1 METYVKSKKD
11 NLKLSVAYFEP
22 TKKPVGVVQILH
34 GMEEHKER
42 YYDFI
47 KYLNKFGYVTVIHD
61 HRGHGKSVKQKEDNG
76 YFYEESGTFIVED
89 AHQITELIKEKYK
102 DLPIYLFAHSMG
114 TFVGRIYIQK
124 YDKDI
129 KKLILSGAPSNN
141 NASTMGLLLTKTIK
155 LFKGDRYRSKL
166 LEYLSIGSYQRAIQ
180 KKGLKGSWVST
191 KSKTIID
198 YDKDQLCGKNFTTNG
213 YINLM
218 HLILNTYNKKLYK
231 VQNKNLPI
239 KFFNGGDDP
248 VLLNEKLQ
256 KQRIDF
262 LKEIGYKNVSEKVYS
277 GLRHEIL
284 NEVDNQIVYKDILD
298 YIKK

>member
-22 TKKPVGVVQILH
+22 SKKTIGIVQLLH

-42 YYDFI
+42 YYDFM
-47 KYLNKFGYVTVIHD
+47 KYLTDNGYVTIIHD
-61 HRGHGKSVKQKEDNG
+61 HRGHGKSVKKKEDNG

-89 AHQITELIKEKYK
+89 AYQITEYIKEKYK

-114 TFVGRIYIQK
+114 TFVGRIYIQEH
-124 YDKDI
+124 DNEI
-129 KKLILSGAPSNN
+129 EKLILSGAPSNN
-141 NASTMGLLLTKTIK
+141 SASKMGLLLTKIVK
-155 LFKGDRYRSKL
+155 LTKGERYRSKL
-166 LEYLSIGSYQRAIQ
+166 LENLTVGAYQKSLK

-191 KSKTIID
+191 NIKNVIA
-198 YDKDQLCGKNFTTNG
+198 YDKDPLAGKNFTTNG

-218 HLILNTYNKKLYK
+218 HLMINTYNKKLYK

-239 KFFNGGDDP
+239 KFFNGGDDQ
-248 VLLNEKLQ
+248 VLVNEKLQ
-256 KQRIDF
+256 KQRLTF
-262 LKEIGYKNVSEKVYS
+262 LKDIGYEKVSEKVYP

-284 NEVDNQIVYKDILD
+284 NEKDNKKIYKDILD
-298 YIKK
+298 FIKK

>member
-11 NLKLSVAYFEP
+11 NLKLSIAYFEP

-42 YYDFI
+42 YYDFM

-76 YFYEESGTFIVED
+76 YFYEESGRFIVED

-114 TFVGRIYIQK
+114 TFVGRIFIQ
-124 YDKDI
+124 DHDNEI
-129 KKLILSGAPSNN
+129 EKLILSGAPSNN
-141 NASTMGLLLTKTIK
+141 SASKMGLLLTKLVKIT
-155 LFKGDRYRSKL
+155 KGDRYRSKL
-166 LEYLSIGSYQRAIQ
+166 LENLTVGAYQKALK

-191 KSKTIID
+191 NINNVIA
-198 YDKDQLCGKNFTTNG
+198 YDKDPLAGKNFTTNG

-218 HLILNTYNKKLYK
+218 HLMINTYNKKLYK

-248 VLLNEKLQ
+248 VLVNEKLQ

-262 LKEIGYKNVSEKVYS
+262 LKEIGYKNVSEKVYP

>member
-1 METYVKSKKD
+1 MSYFLSKFHV
-11 NLKLSVAYFEP
+11 N
-22 TKKPVGVVQILH
+22 T
-34 GMEEHKER
+34 
-42 YYDFI
+42 
-47 KYLNKFGYVTVIHD
+47 
-61 HRGHGKSVKQKEDNG
+61 
-76 YFYEESGTFIVED
+76 
-89 AHQITELIKEKYK
+89 
-102 DLPIYLFAHSMG
+102 
-114 TFVGRIYIQK
+114 IYIQK
-124 YDKDI
+124 YDKEI

-141 NASTMGLLLTKTIK
+141 NASTMGLLLTKIIK

-191 KSKTIID
+191 KSKTVLD

-248 VLLNEKLQ
+248 VLVNEKLQ

-262 LKEIGYKNVSEKVYS
+262 LKEIGYKNVSEKVYP

>member
-1 METYVKSKKD
+1 MTVF
-11 NLKLSVAYFEP
+11 L
-22 TKKPVGVVQILH
+22 G
-34 GMEEHKER
+34 
-42 YYDFI
+42 
-47 KYLNKFGYVTVIHD
+47 KYL
-61 HRGHGKSVKQKEDNG
+61 
-76 YFYEESGTFIVED
+76 
-89 AHQITELIKEKYK
+89 
-102 DLPIYLFAHSMG
+102 
-114 TFVGRIYIQK
+114 
-124 YDKDI
+124 I
-129 KKLILSGAPSNN
+129 KKAANIVNPFFCFIYCFLRCINHIPIPH
-141 NASTMGLLLTKTIK
+141 TKIIK

-191 KSKTIID
+191 KSKTVLD
-198 YDKDQLCGKNFTTNG
+198 YNKDQLCGKNFTTNG

-218 HLILNTYNKKLYK
+218 HLIINTYNKKLYK

-248 VLLNEKLQ
+248 VLVNEKLQ

-262 LKEIGYKNVSEKVYS
+262 LKEIGYKNVSEKVYP

-298 YIKK
+298 YIKNSYN